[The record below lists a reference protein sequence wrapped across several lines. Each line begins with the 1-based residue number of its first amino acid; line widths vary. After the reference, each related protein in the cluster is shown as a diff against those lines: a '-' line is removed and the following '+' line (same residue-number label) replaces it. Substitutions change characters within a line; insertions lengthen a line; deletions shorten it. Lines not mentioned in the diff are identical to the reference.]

1 MTPHTRIDVP
11 IHPSF
16 LFIFQSF
23 ILQIETTDVILST
36 LANKRSALYK
46 KIAIYAIIGVIAVVT
61 VATLLSTADKP
72 TENLSTSITPQIEKS
87 KQASIDRFQKQ
98 FCGATSKPNSNLY
111 IMEMRLPGNCEMP
124 LGVVVDTNKSK
135 VWYLST
141 KNGMLGSYNF
151 REQRFEEER
160 IIPMWPSRENPVKS
174 SQVWTMKIDQNGD
187 IWFTDEIQNS
197 LWRYDPVS
205 DSFEIYKIPAT
216 SELFGSI
223 YPVSLDFDSNGNVY
237 FVGIRSQSLWFGNTT
252 EMSNNTSD
260 GISEIPLPLQGFNGI
275 DRDFISTGSI
285 VTDDKNKAV
294 WITLLAFNHKGQIIR
309 YNISNQTFDT
319 FDLPSRLSSPVGIA
333 LEDSRSL
340 WITDH
345 GTSIFFNFL
354 PDDRNITQF
363 VTSRPSERIFG
374 GTGSFSSSQA
384 YTLPYWIHKSDD
396 GSLWFNEHTGNKIAH
411 FLPNNDTL
419 IEYWIPSQNKLF
431 SQCNPQNMDVCGIA
445 NALQLSV
452 GSSKA
457 SNFGGNTFPLSGS
470 RSDEVWFTEWSEN
483 KIGRVNSSYSLPF
496 SVDASPQEITARKG
510 TTASVDLS
518 ITPSPS
524 LSAARVNMTA
534 SATFTPTGD
543 FGNSTW
549 SFSEA
554 SVLLEHGKSE
564 IVKFVISPSTDLA
577 AGKYILMLGAE
588 DSSVTYMKTI
598 AINII

>member
-1 MTPHTRIDVP
+1 M
-11 IHPSF
+11 
-16 LFIFQSF
+16 
-23 ILQIETTDVILST
+23 
-36 LANKRSALYK
+36 ANKRSAPNK
-46 KIAIYAIIGVIAVVT
+46 KIAIYAIIGVVT
-61 VATLLSTADKP
+61 VATVAVFLSTGDKP
-72 TENLSTSITPQIEKS
+72 TENLSTSVTPQVEKS
-87 KQASIDRFQKQ
+87 KQTSIDRFQKQ
-98 FCGATSKPNSNLY
+98 FCGATSKPNSNAY
-111 IMEMRLPGNCEMP
+111 IKEIRLPGNCEMP
-124 LGVVVDTNKSK
+124 LGVVVDTNESK

-141 KNGMLGSYNF
+141 KNGTLGSYNF

-160 IIPMWPSRENPVKS
+160 IIPMWASRENPVKS

-252 EMSNNTSD
+252 QMSNNTSD

-285 VTDDKNKAV
+285 VTDDKDKAV
-294 WITLLAFNHKGQIIR
+294 WVTLLAFSHKGQIIR
-309 YNISNQTFDT
+309 YNINNQTFDT

-374 GTGSFSSSQA
+374 DIGSFSSQP
-384 YTLPYWIHKSDD
+384 YTLPYWIHKSHD

-411 FLPNNDTL
+411 FLPNNGTL

-457 SNFGGNTFPLSGS
+457 SKFSGDTFPPLGS

-483 KIGRVNSSYSLPF
+483 KIGRVNSSHSLPF
-496 SVDASPQEITARKG
+496 SVDALPQEITIRKG
-510 TTASVDLS
+510 DSASVDVS

-549 SFSEA
+549 SFSEG
-554 SVLLEHGKSE
+554 SVLLERGKTE

-577 AGKYILMLGAE
+577 IGKYILMLGAE
-588 DSSVTYMKTI
+588 DSSVTYLKAI